1 MLEPRKVRPVSIEL
15 CSAEMVVITL
25 ITEKMPMVIPDVV
38 KADRNLFVPNA
49 RQAIPTI
56 SNMSITPT
64 ANDQ

>member
-1 MLEPRKVRPVSIEL
+1 
-15 CSAEMVVITL
+15 MVVITL

-38 KADRNLFVPNA
+38 RADRSLFVPNA

-56 SNMSITPT
+56 SNMSIKPT